1 MGMAASQARLLS
13 LTSRLHDV
21 ELKAQ
26 NLMSQKIALA
36 TQKDELYQDYC
47 DALDATTI
55 KVAFMDDAAN
65 TTYVD
70 ANYASLCNY
79 NENRVK
85 QYALRDNKTGNIIVS
100 QDVKNNYD
108 TYGNDK
114 YAFAYAMLGYDASF
128 GWTAPEQGC
137 EIGIGTAQEDYGYY
151 SESGTG
157 YSLYMTEAEE
167 IVYNEKS
174 KEDTDL
180 ANYYQAVLDAE
191 SDGDRREALKAFRE
205 YFYGEYSAEIFEEM
219 NKDKQES
226 PEYSEAMD
234 DTTWDNVKPEFK
246 YYINLWEAIKE
257 AGGCQVIEPQYE
269 SGENGTEW
277 FNNMVEAG
285 LITIQ
290 VFDDTGKKN
299 EWSDT
304 SVATSTNNNYL
315 QEQQDET
322 DLKKAEAEYN
332 HALDLINR
340 KDTKFDT
347 ELSKLETERTAIT
360 TEMDSIKKVRDDNT
374 DRTFGIFS

>member
-26 NLMSQKIALA
+26 NLMAQKISLA

-47 DALDATTI
+47 EALDATTI
-55 KVAFMDDAAN
+55 KVAFMDGAAN
-65 TTYVD
+65 TTYKD

-79 NENRVK
+79 NENRIK
-85 QYALRDNKTGNIIVS
+85 QYALRDNKSGNIIVS
-100 QDVKNNYD
+100 QDVKDNFD

-114 YAFAYAMLGYDASF
+114 YAFAYAMLGFDASF
-128 GWTAPEQGC
+128 GWTSPEQGC
-137 EIGIGTAQEDYGYY
+137 EIGIGTAQEDYGFP
-151 SESGTG
+151 SEGGTG
-157 YSLYMTEAEE
+157 NSLYMTECEQ
-167 IVYNEKS
+167 IIYNQKFP
-174 KEDTDL
+174 EDTEL
-180 ANYYQAVLDAE
+180 ANHYTNLLLAE
-191 SDGDRREALKAFRE
+191 SDSEAREALKVFRE
-205 YFYGEYSAEIFEEM
+205 YLYNNYASEIYEEM
-219 NKDKQES
+219 NRDKQEV
-226 PEYSEAMD
+226 PEYSTAMD
-234 DTTWDNVKPEFK
+234 DSTWDNVKAEFN
-246 YYINLWEAIKE
+246 YYINLWTAINE
-257 AGGCQVIEPQYE
+257 AGGCQVIDPQYE
-269 SGENGTEW
+269 SGENGNEW
-277 FNNMVEAG
+277 FNNMVESG

-290 VFDDTGKKN
+290 VFDDTGHSKV
-299 EWSDT
+299 WSDT

-332 HALDLINR
+332 HALDVINR

-374 DRTFGIFS
+374 ERTFGIFS